1 MSKTLTEY
9 EIVKL
14 VRSIRNR
21 EKKTQRD
28 LAELLKVSAGFIG
41 QIEMESSSSMYSYN
55 QLNELAKYLSCS
67 LKDFMPEKWIE
78 E

>member
-1 MSKTLTEY
+1 MPKSITEY

-14 VRSIRNR
+14 VLSIRNR

-28 LAELLKVSAGFIG
+28 LADLLKVSAGFIG

-55 QLNELAKYLSCS
+55 QLNEIAKYLNCS

>member
-1 MSKTLTEY
+1 MPKTITEY

-14 VRSIRNR
+14 VLSIRNR

-28 LAELLKVSAGFIG
+28 IADLLKVSAGFIG

-55 QLNELAKYLSCS
+55 QLNEIAKYLNCS